1 MPTCNTIP
9 TPVKTPHGIPSTHH
23 QNLHAGIS
31 MLSSLFD
38 SRSTTTPSTTTPIT
52 PAPDVQTYHGYSLQ
66 CVMCGRAFKSH
77 EDINDEYRNKNVCSS
92 HCRHS
97 LIALMSTHEGRRMM
111 KVRQRT
117 FQI

>member
-1 MPTCNTIP
+1 MI
-9 TPVKTPHGIPSTHH
+9 
-23 QNLHAGIS
+23 LIS
-31 MLSSLFD
+31 A
-38 SRSTTTPSTTTPIT
+38 R
-52 PAPDVQTYHGYSLQ
+52 H
-66 CVMCGRAFKSH
+66 KSH
-77 EDINDEYRNKNVCSS
+77 EDINDEYRNENVCSS

>member
-1 MPTCNTIP
+1 MEIVNDPLQVNGRPNRVFIHFNHTKITSAPNYFTIYA
-9 TPVKTPHGIPSTHH
+9 TLI
-23 QNLHAGIS
+23 IS
-31 MLSSLFD
+31 ARHKSL
-38 SRSTTTPSTTTPIT
+38 
-52 PAPDVQTYHGYSLQ
+52 
-66 CVMCGRAFKSH
+66 
-77 EDINDEYRNKNVCSS
+77 EDIHDEYRNENVCSS